1 MSGHPPEPIAMHGVT
16 WPLPEA
22 FSVALTAGTWARGRV
37 VVTDQVSAPL
47 VLGWERRGVSPEPAR
62 TSRALAA
69 RLGRDLGA
77 GAMRVD
83 GMGDG
88 ALVAVHGKAG
98 TGHGA
103 WRHLPDAGAVL
114 TVRQSGP
121 GTPEMVRAAISAASA
136 VADGGAAAWRIHG
149 LRADLPAWWRL
160 QGVESVPGLARG
172 VWLLRRP
179 GRLRTEAAL
188 VVRRW
193 ALAGRLLAGRPVAA
207 WLRSV
212 LDPGET
218 VLTEEDLGGI
228 VRLATRRA
236 GPDWWSR
243 LRGRRRER
251 ILWAWTEA
259 PDRLVVQEWAGSGE
273 PVPPAAVPALPTSI
287 APGGSRARE

>member
-1 MSGHPPEPIAMHGVT
+1 
-16 WPLPEA
+16 
-22 FSVALTAGTWARGRV
+22 
-37 VVTDQVSAPL
+37 L
-47 VLGWERRGVSPEPAR
+47 VLGWERRGITPEPGR

-77 GAMRVD
+77 GAMRID
-83 GMGDG
+83 GMDGG
-88 ALVAVHGKAG
+88 ALVAVHGRLG

-103 WRHLPDAGAVL
+103 WRHLSGAGTVL
-114 TVRQSGP
+114 TVRQTGP
-121 GTPEMVRAAISAASA
+121 GGPEPVLQAVAAATA
-136 VADGGAAAWRIHG
+136 VADGEAAAWRIHG
-149 LRADLPAWWRL
+149 LRADLPPWWRL
-160 QGVESVPGLARG
+160 QGVECVAGLARG

-193 ALAGRLLAGRPVAA
+193 ALAGRMLAGRPVAE

-212 LDPGET
+212 LDPGEA
-218 VLTEEDLGGI
+218 VLAEDVQDGV

-251 ILWAWTEA
+251 MLWAWTEA
-259 PDRLVVQEWAGSGE
+259 PDRLVVHEWAGGGE
-273 PVPPAAVPALPTSI
+273 PVPPSAAPALPASD

>member
-1 MSGHPPEPIAMHGVT
+1 MSAEPTEPIAMHGVA
-16 WPLPEA
+16 WSLPGRYG
-22 FSVALTAGTWARGRV
+22 VALTAGTWARGRI
-37 VVTDQVSAPL
+37 VVTDRETAPL
-47 VLGWERRGVSPEPAR
+47 VLGWERRGVTPEPGR

-77 GAMRVD
+77 GAMRID
-83 GMGDG
+83 GMDGG
-88 ALVAVHGKAG
+88 ALVAVQGRTG

-103 WRHLPDAGAVL
+103 WRHLPGAGAVL
-114 TVRQSGP
+114 TVRQTGP
-121 GTPEMVRAAISAASA
+121 GGPEPVLQAVAAASA
-136 VADGGAAAWRIHG
+136 VADGEAASWRIHG
-149 LRADLPAWWRL
+149 LRADLPPWWRL
-160 QGVESVPGLARG
+160 QGVECVAGLARG

-193 ALAGRLLAGRPVAA
+193 GLAGRMLAGRPVAE

-212 LDPGET
+212 LDPGEA
-218 VLTEEDLGGI
+218 VLTEEERDGV

-251 ILWAWTEA
+251 ILWAWLEA

-273 PVPPAAVPALPTSI
+273 PVPPAAVPALPASD

>member
-1 MSGHPPEPIAMHGVT
+1 MLPPGHG
-16 WPLPEA
+16 
-22 FSVALTAGTWARGRV
+22 VALTAGTWARGRI
-37 VVTDQVSAPL
+37 VVTDRVSAPL
-47 VLGWERRGVSPEPAR
+47 VLGWERRGVTPEPAR

-77 GAMRVD
+77 GSMRID
-83 GMGDG
+83 GMDAG
-88 ALVAVHGKAG
+88 ALVAVHGRSG

-114 TVRQSGP
+114 TVRQTGP
-121 GTPEMVRAAISAASA
+121 GGPDPVRAAIAAATA
-136 VADGGAAAWRIHG
+136 VADGAAASWSIHG
-149 LRADLPAWWRL
+149 LRADLPPWWRL
-160 QGVESVPGLARG
+160 QAVECVPGLSRG

-188 VVRRW
+188 VLRRW
-193 ALAGRLLAGRPVAA
+193 ALAGRLLAGRPVAE

-212 LDPGET
+212 LDPGEA
-218 VLTEEDLGGI
+218 VIGEEEHGGV

-259 PDRLVVQEWAGSGE
+259 PDRLVVQEWAGTGE
-273 PVPPAAVPALPTSI
+273 PVPPAAPPALPATV
-287 APGGSRARE
+287 APGGSRPRE